1 MVFRTHGRSCFPE
14 DCGSAERRPSAVM
27 VLVERQLQTLC
38 LPEWVFASVL
48 SAVTAST
55 AAEII
60 PMWVEVGAKVT

>member
-1 MVFRTHGRSCFPE
+1 MVGVASLRSC
-14 DCGSAERRPSAVM
+14 GSSERRPGAIT
-27 VLVERQLQTLC
+27 VLGGDAATDAL

-60 PMWVEVGAKVT
+60 PVWVGGMRWEQK